1 MRRLALIVCA
11 FALGGCA
18 VTNTS
23 YPSPAY
29 SAPSVARPPAS
40 TLYNYAAVPR
50 APLHSELFTCN
61 RYGSNL
67 GEIGLRGEAAGYAP
81 YMDTPAGPLMRTPVE
96 IACLS
101 SGYGWRGASSSGRLH
116 NGLDLANAEGGFIY
130 AAGEGRIVSADWRG
144 GYGNFVEIDHGRGV
158 HTRYAHLAEIDPNF
172 KYVFYYSAGVLGWN
186 LNRLEEATLFLEEG
200 IRRHPREWRFHQ
212 YLAAL
217 AFQKDHNVNH
227 LVDFLQTFSQEPE
240 CPNLLRSILAN
251 IYKKQHRYKEAIQIW
266 TLVYNTGDP
275 TYQERSVSQIK
286 ELYPLARQEI
296 GHKTH

>member
-158 HTRYAHLAEIDPNF
+158 HTRYAHLAEIDPNLR
-172 KYVFYYSAGVLGWN
+172 VGMRVPAGIALGRMGMTGN
-186 LNRLEEATLFLEEG
+186 ATG
-200 IRRHPREWRFHQ
+200 IHLHYEVVIDGLQVDPLRYGMPPQ
-212 YLAAL
+212 Y
-217 AFQKDHNVNH
+217 QTTPVT
-227 LVDFLQTFSQEPE
+227 QTFPEP
-240 CPNLLRSILAN
+240 I
-251 IYKKQHRYKEAIQIW
+251 
-266 TLVYNTGDP
+266 TLPPPPDP
-275 TYQERSVSQIK
+275 LQ
-286 ELYPLARQEI
+286 
-296 GHKTH
+296 